1 MYIDRKCLSVFK
13 LRVKFVVRSK
23 YIVFNVLYS
32 LSSISRELTV
42 IKKSSM
48 SFSFQYNDEYL
59 YVVRLSEERY
69 VFKGDDDDDDDDD
82 GEVM

>member
-1 MYIDRKCLSVFK
+1 M
-13 LRVKFVVRSK
+13 RSK

-32 LSSISRELTV
+32 LSSISRELPV